1 MVSYSLLVAA
11 LWPFKHDVATPDLA
25 ATEQYNIV
33 RYLRGAGPYVE
44 YQGFGISPEVPEQCE
59 LEQVQLVMRHAERF
73 PVESSGRQYKELV
86 ERLQK
91 YPHGLKGGLS
101 FLNDYTYFVSD
112 EKDYGMITTPSN
124 AAGPYW
130 GSETARRAGE
140 SFRDKYG
147 SLYDNETVVLYG
159 TSSGRVH
166 DTAQYFAQG
175 FLGQEYGPNMV
186 EYMNISEDSSRG
198 FNSLTPR
205 FGCKNYNQSAYSDK
219 LRRYSDGYRQRI
231 VDRLQASN
239 PGLNISKK
247 DVGKLFDMCAY
258 EMNVRG
264 QSQFCSLF
272 SHNEFVEY
280 GHHTDVEYYYKSGP
294 GHDMAAEIG
303 NVFVEASK
311 KLLQQNK
318 RRIWLTFTH
327 DADIEMYHC
336 ALGLLDLGR
345 GPWDLTSDSTSGPR
359 TSDPGPR
366 TWGPTFFNAYHHVD
380 RVPMAGRIIL
390 EKYKCG
396 KTSYIR
402 YLVNG
407 AVVPVEGCNGPG
419 FACEHKEERNHKEQR
434 NHKDKE
440 IIAPFERHRAPHKC
454 SISGDRKINFY
465 E

>member
-1 MVSYSLLVAA
+1 MVLYSLLVAA
-11 LWPFKHDVATPDLA
+11 LWLFKHDVATPDLA

-44 YQGFGISPEVPEQCE
+44 YQGVGISPEVPEHCE

-112 EKDYGMITTPSN
+112 EKEYGMITTPSN

-130 GSETARRAGE
+130 GSETARRAGK

-147 SLYDNETVVLYG
+147 CLYDNETVVLYG
-159 TSSGRVH
+159 TSSDRVH

-175 FLGQEYGPNMV
+175 FLGKEYGPKKV
-186 EYMNISEDSSRG
+186 KYRNISEDSSRG

-205 FGCKNYNQSAYSDK
+205 FGCKNYNQSAYADK
-219 LRRYSDGYRQRI
+219 TRQYPDTYKQRI
-231 VDRLQASN
+231 VERLKASN
-239 PGLNISKK
+239 PGLNISKQ

-258 EMNVRG
+258 EINVRG

-272 SHNEFVEY
+272 NHNEFVEY
-280 GHHTDVEYYYKSGP
+280 GHHTDIEYYYKSGP
-294 GHDMAAEIG
+294 GHEMAAEIG

-318 RRIWLTFTH
+318 TRIVLSFTH

-345 GPWDLTSDSTSGPR
+345 GGRDLTLGPTAGPR
-359 TSDPGPR
+359 TSSQR
-366 TWGPTFFNAYHHVD
+366 TWDPTSGPTFFNTYHHVD
-380 RVPMAGRIIL
+380 RVPMGGRIII

-402 YLVNG
+402 HLVNG

-419 FACEHKEERNHKEQR
+419 FACEHTQNT
-434 NHKDKE
+434 DKE
-440 IIAPFERHRAPHKC
+440 IIAPFDQGRGRAPHKC
-454 SISGDRKINFY
+454 SISGDKEINFY